1 MAYIIMFLII
11 ILDQII
17 KNIILNNFYFGQSLA
32 VINNIFHIT
41 YVQNTG
47 AAFGIL
53 KNHSLFFIIITIVII
68 SAIIFMLHKSFKG
81 NIYLNIYFGLILGGA
96 MGNLIDRIRLGY
108 VVDYLDFRIWPVFNL
123 ADSFIVI
130 GSIFIMFYMFF
141 SGAEL

>member
-11 ILDQII
+11 ILDQVI